1 MQVEGWHA
9 VAGHGVARHSVARGI
24 KGWHV
29 MARHGTVCGGLVGS
43 AMQCRC
49 RWKGGSG
56 AIVGSDGRGGARSLG
71 SGTAPP
77 ESTGMCVQGGVSCG
91 G

>member
-1 MQVEGWHA
+1 M
-9 VAGHGVARHSVARGI
+9 AGHGVARHSVARGM

-43 AMQCRC
+43 AMQGRC

-56 AIVGSDGRGGARSLG
+56 ARV
-71 SGTAPP
+71 GTA
-77 ESTGMCVQGGVSCG
+77 TGEAEPGMDAIAMEIDR
-91 G
+91 

>member
-9 VAGHGVARHSVARGI
+9 VAGHGVARHSVARGM

-43 AMQCRC
+43 AMQGRC

-56 AIVGSDGRGGARSLG
+56 ARVGSDGRGGARHGCDSDG
-71 SGTAPP
+71 DR
-77 ESTGMCVQGGVSCG
+77 
-91 G
+91 